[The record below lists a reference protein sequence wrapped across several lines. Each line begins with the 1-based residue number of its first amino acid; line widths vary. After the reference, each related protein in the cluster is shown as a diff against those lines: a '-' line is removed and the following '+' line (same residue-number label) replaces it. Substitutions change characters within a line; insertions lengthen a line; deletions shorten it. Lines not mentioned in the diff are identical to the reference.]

1 MDSPTQLQPP
11 PPPPAEKSQ
20 QHKHVASLPYRAVVL
35 DIEGTTT
42 PITFVHDVLF
52 PYVSNHLASF
62 LAAHW
67 TDPECVEK
75 VAALREQADKDI
87 AAEVPGAIPVLPLPA
102 ASGEDSGNEAVRAS
116 VVANVQWQMAID
128 RKIGPLKAL
137 QGYMWRS
144 AYESGEIL
152 GDVYPDVLP
161 ALRKWTQEYGLPV
174 YIYSS
179 GSVEA
184 QKLLFGWSVNGDML
198 DLFRGHF
205 DTSIGLKV
213 EADSYRQICKEIAQE
228 ARDALFVSDNV
239 REIEAAVAAGLQVAI
254 ANRPGNAPLL
264 ATNDHPETI
273 NLAGTSVPV
282 IRSFDEFFVRPE
294 FCSTADAPHPQRF
307 QLDNLIHL
315 ETMFEELGREDGL
328 RDGVHAGRVEGL
340 VAGTEAGFLMGQE
353 AGFYAGAAASWLM
366 ASDQGIIT
374 LSDRAIKALKVVTTQ
389 AAEFPTINHKEGE
402 GADPTVAL
410 DRLRGKFK
418 VGQSALGSLAANQ
431 RFRPEQAA
439 RPVMNF

>member
-1 MDSPTQLQPP
+1 MEPP
-11 PPPPAEKSQ
+11 PTTPPAQQQSQ
-20 QHKHVASLPYRAVVL
+20 QHGSSLPYRAVVL

-52 PYVSNHLASF
+52 PYVSANLVSF
-62 LAAHW
+62 LASHW
-67 TDPECVEK
+67 TDPECVAK
-75 VAALREQADKDI
+75 AAALREQAHKDI
-87 AAEVPGAIPVLPLPA
+87 EDGVPGVVPVLPPREE
-102 ASGEDSGNEAVRAS
+102 SVEDSRDDEAVRAS
-116 VVANVQWQMAID
+116 VVANVLWQMSID

-137 QGYMWRS
+137 QGYMWRA
-144 AYESGEIL
+144 AYESKEIL

-161 ALRKWTQEYGLPV
+161 ALTKWTKEHGLPV

-184 QKLLFGWSVNGDML
+184 QKLLFGWSVNGSML
-198 DLFRGHF
+198 NLFRGHF

-213 EADSYRQICKEIAQE
+213 EANSYRKIVKEIAQKAE
-228 ARDALFVSDNV
+228 DVLFVSDNV
-239 REIEAAVAAGLQVAI
+239 REIEAALAAGLRVAV
-254 ANRPGNAPLL
+254 ADRPGNAPLPRTSTDATSDHL
-264 ATNDHPETI
+264 ATIDLGGLP
-273 NLAGTSVPV
+273 VPV
-282 IRSFDEFFVRPE
+282 VRSFDEFFVRPE
-294 FCSTADAPHPQRF
+294 FSQASDASPQRF

-328 RDGVHAGRVEGL
+328 RDGVQAGRVEGL
-340 VAGTEAGFLMGQE
+340 VAGTEAGFAMGQE

-366 ASDQGIIT
+366 ASDQGLIT
-374 LSDRAIKALKVVTTQ
+374 LPDRAIKALKAVTTQ
-389 AAEFPTINHKEGE
+389 AAEFPTINNKEGE

-418 VGQSALGSLAANQ
+418 VAQSALGGLAANQ
-431 RFRPEQAA
+431 RFRPEEAT

>member
-1 MDSPTQLQPP
+1 ME
-11 PPPPAEKSQ
+11 PPPAPPAAAQ
-20 QHKHVASLPYRAVVL
+20 QPPQHGSSLPYRVVVL

-52 PYVSNHLASF
+52 PYVSANLASF
-62 LAAHW
+62 LATHW
-67 TDPECVEK
+67 TEPECIAK
-75 VAALREQADKDI
+75 VAALKEQAQKDI
-87 AAEVPGAIPVLPLPA
+87 DDGVPDAVPVLPLRA
-102 ASGEDSGNEAVRAS
+102 ESGVTSSDDAAVRAS
-116 VVANVQWQMAID
+116 VVANVQWQMSID

-144 AYESGEIL
+144 AYESKEIL

-161 ALRKWTQEYGLPV
+161 ALNKWTKAHGLPV

-184 QKLLFGWSVNGDML
+184 QKLLFGWSVNGNML

-213 EADSYRQICKEIAQE
+213 EADSYRKIVKEVAQKAE
-228 ARDALFVSDNV
+228 NVLFVSDNV
-239 REIEAAVAAGLQVAI
+239 REIEAALAAGLRVAV
-254 ANRPGNAPLL
+254 ADRPGNAPLPRSSTDETSEHP
-264 ATNDHPETI
+264 ATI
-273 NLAGTSVPV
+273 ILGGASVPV
-282 IRSFDEFFVRPE
+282 IRSFDEFLVRPE
-294 FCSTADAPHPQRF
+294 FSQASDHSPQRF

-328 RDGVHAGRVEGL
+328 RDGVQAGRVEGL
-340 VAGTEAGFLMGQE
+340 VAGTEAGFAMGQE

-366 ASDQGIIT
+366 ASEQGLIR
-374 LSDRAIKALKVVTTQ
+374 LSDRAIKALKAVTTQ

-418 VGQSALGSLAANQ
+418 VAQSALGPLAANQ
-431 RFRPEQAA
+431 RFRPEEAA
-439 RPVMNF
+439 RPAMNF